1 MTIIVA
7 LLVFGV
13 IVLFHEFGHFI
24 IAKASGVKVH
34 EFAIGMGPKLASIQG
49 KETLYSIRILPIGG
63 YVKMLGENE
72 ESDDE
77 RSFGNKSIFKR
88 ISIIAAGPIMN
99 FILAVILFAVIFMST
114 GTPSTT
120 VKEAMEGYPAQQAG
134 IIQGDKIVEIEGEKI
149 SEWNDITSHIGPSA
163 GEELEIS
170 IERDGKLLRKV
181 VVPKDEDGRGMIGIV
196 PGNEKNIFHSIKY
209 SVQRTMWILSQMIGF
224 LVSLIGGKA
233 ASSEVVGPVGII
245 NVVGEAA
252 KIGLLNVLS
261 LAAVISINLGL
272 LNLLPI
278 PALDGSRILF
288 LIAELI
294 RGKKLD
300 QEKEGFIH
308 FIGFA
313 ILIAFM
319 IFITYKD
326 VLQLLKDK

>member
-1 MTIIVA
+1 MNIIIA
-7 LLVFGV
+7 LLVFGI

-24 IAKASGVKVH
+24 IAKASGVKIH

-49 KETLYSIRILPIGG
+49 KETLYSIRALPIGG

-72 ESDDE
+72 ASDDE

-88 ISIIAAGPIMN
+88 IAIIAAGPIMN
-99 FILAVILFAVIFMST
+99 FILAVILFAVIFMSV
-114 GTPSTT
+114 GTPSTV
-120 VKEAMEGYPAQQAG
+120 VKETMEGYPAQQAG
-134 IIQGDKIVEIEGEKI
+134 IIKGDKIVEIDGEKI
-149 SEWNDITSHIGPSA
+149 SEWNDITSIIGPSA
-163 GEELEIS
+163 GEKIEIS
-170 IERDGKLLRKV
+170 IERDGNVLHKEI
-181 VVPKDEDGRGMIGIV
+181 VPKDEEGRGMIGIV
-196 PGNEKNIFHSIKY
+196 PGNEKNVIHSLKY
-209 SVQRTMWILSQMIGF
+209 SVQRTMWILSQMLGF
-224 LVSLIGGKA
+224 LVKLIGGNA

-252 KIGLLNVLS
+252 KIGFLNVLS

-288 LIAELI
+288 LIVELI
-294 RGKKLD
+294 RGKKID

-313 ILIAFM
+313 LLIGFM

-326 VLQLLKDK
+326 VIQLLKDK